1 MTVRERGMALEGKGY
16 GTRRR
21 MLYESARDQIERSIQ
36 SGFYGEATALCESI
50 LADRLESRLSFLQ
63 NKNCGFQTLGKLVEA
78 LRSVE
83 KGDETQPLR
92 NTIAAVEVWRKLRNR
107 ALHEMVKVVADGP
120 VADWQDRPTDWEV
133 RTDFLQRIASLGYE
147 LAQHLYLRV
156 AELNPKHHDRVLPS
170 PNRAIDVVRAE
181 LDSLKGEVDDGF

>member
-1 MTVRERGMALEGKGY
+1 MAEQARGEAFSGNGY

-36 SGFYGEATALCESI
+36 SGFYGEAIALCESI
-50 LADRLESRLSFLQ
+50 LADRLESRLSFLR
-63 NKNCGFQTLGKLVEA
+63 NKNRGFQTLGTLVCA

-83 KGDETQPLR
+83 KGDATQPLR
-92 NTIAAVEVWRKLRNR
+92 DTIEAIDVWRKLRNR
-107 ALHEMVKVVADGP
+107 ALHQMVKVADNGP
-120 VADWQDRPTDWEV
+120 IADWQNKPTDWKV

-156 AELNPKHHDRVLPS
+156 AELNPQHHDRVLPT
-170 PNRAIDVVRAE
+170 PRRAIDVVRAD
-181 LDSLKGEVDDGF
+181 LASLKGEADDEF